1 MAKKKPNKGTGGKRS
16 GVPARVETARIAA
29 RSEVIIAAIPWVGR
43 AGMVAAS
50 YFPLQALQP
59 MVADLAGQTTHVTAS
74 ISLSVAI
81 SAFFGGAYFVQRR
94 KLRQQREEL
103 ERLRGRL
110 EEIDASRVP
119 RLPEGGER

>member
-1 MAKKKPNKGTGGKRS
+1 M
-16 GVPARVETARIAA
+16 PARVETARIAA
-29 RSEVIIAAIPWVGR
+29 RSETIIAAIPWVGR

-59 MVADLAGQTTHVTAS
+59 MVEDLAGQTTHVNAS
-74 ISLSVAI
+74 ISLSVAM
-81 SAFFGGAYFVQRR
+81 SVFLGGTYFVQRR

-119 RLPEGGER
+119 GLPEGGDK

>member
-1 MAKKKPNKGTGGKRS
+1 LAKKKPNKGRGSARS

-43 AGMVAAS
+43 TGMVAAA

-59 MVADLAGQTTHVTAS
+59 MVEDLAGQTTHVNAS

-81 SAFFGGAYFVQRR
+81 SVFLGGTYFVQRR

-119 RLPEGGER
+119 SLPEGGER